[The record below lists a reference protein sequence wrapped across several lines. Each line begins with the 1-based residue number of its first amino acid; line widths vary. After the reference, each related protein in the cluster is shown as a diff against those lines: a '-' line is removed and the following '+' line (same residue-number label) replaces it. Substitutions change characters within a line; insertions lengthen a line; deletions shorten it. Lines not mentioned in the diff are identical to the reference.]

1 MIITIKTLLGESLI
15 SFRIMFLKT
24 TKLFEFRRV
33 GFKLSYSMIAEG
45 KKQFLKKSCLLL
57 KKGMLSTFL
66 VAYAWFSFSD

>member
-1 MIITIKTLLGESLI
+1 
-15 SFRIMFLKT
+15 MFLKT
-24 TKLFEFRRV
+24 PKLFEFQRV